1 MWKCLRAV
9 GASSSLEDAGL
20 CVCFEVASLAFNW
33 CLGCFKRGVGAEG
46 LHHGERFLC
55 FTRISVSFC
64 QLLSLT
70 LDGLTGVSQDHM
82 RAHYQT
88 GSNHMMLNVNL
99 WSTLFLGAGILFTG
113 ELWEFLSFTERYP
126 SIIYNILLFGL
137 TSALGQS
144 FIFMTVVYFGPLTCS
159 IITTTRKFFTILAS
173 VILFANPISTM
184 QWVGTVLVFLGLGLD
199 AKFGKGVKKTSH

>member
-46 LHHGERFLC
+46 LRHGERFLC

-99 WSTLFLGAGILFTG
+99 WSTLFLGAGK
-113 ELWEFLSFTERYP
+113 ERP
-126 SIIYNILLFGL
+126 AQ
-137 TSALGQS
+137 SAAPCAS
-144 FIFMTVVYFGPLTCS
+144 SAVFCS
-159 IITTTRKFFTILAS
+159 IKDLGVFGVWLLGAALLMPARGHCFTHSSTPQRELCAEQPS
-173 VILFANPISTM
+173 VLPAPAALWM
-184 QWVGTVLVFLGLGLD
+184 
-199 AKFGKGVKKTSH
+199 

>member
-46 LHHGERFLC
+46 LRHGERFLC

-99 WSTLFLGAGILFTG
+99 WSTLFLGAGK
-113 ELWEFLSFTERYP
+113 ERP
-126 SIIYNILLFGL
+126 AQ
-137 TSALGQS
+137 SAAPCAS
-144 FIFMTVVYFGPLTCS
+144 SAVFCS
-159 IITTTRKFFTILAS
+159 IKDLSWCIRCVA
-173 VILFANPISTM
+173 
-184 QWVGTVLVFLGLGLD
+184 VGCSSSD
-199 AKFGKGVKKTSH
+199 ARQRTLLHTQLNSPT